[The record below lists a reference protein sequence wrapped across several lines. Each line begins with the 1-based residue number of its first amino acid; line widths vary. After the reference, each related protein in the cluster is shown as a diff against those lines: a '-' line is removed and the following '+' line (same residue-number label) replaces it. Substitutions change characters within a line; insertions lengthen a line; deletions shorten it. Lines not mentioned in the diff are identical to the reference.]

1 MNKKDFRIENPC
13 KIVVSDYRITIAI
26 PLKGKCSIAT
36 SLLSNDIYQAE
47 QNFQKSYIG
56 TKENSQTLLAIVRL
70 AILYNAVSIT
80 DFDEL
85 TELYGKKV
93 SEMIG
98 TDIKV
103 DEQENILEIDYKLEK
118 NNN

>member
-85 TELYGKKV
+85 AELYGKKV
-93 SEMIG
+93 FKCSFVFLSKADMQ
-98 TDIKV
+98 DF
-103 DEQENILEIDYKLEK
+103 ENALHIFESM
-118 NNN
+118 

>member
-93 SEMIG
+93 FICSFVFLSIADMQ
-98 TDIKV
+98 DF
-103 DEQENILEIDYKLEK
+103 ENALHIFE
-118 NNN
+118 NQ